1 MSAGPNRRLLL
12 AALLVASTVAFV
24 IGVSIERSSDDG
36 HDEPAAATVESSESG
51 DEHAGEGREEA
62 VSETEEEG
70 KRESAA
76 EADGNEDESVLGVD
90 VEATPFVVLAAA
102 VSLGLAL
109 AVWLRPDW
117 GLMLGLVAAA
127 MLAFAALD
135 AREVVHQLDED
146 NGGLALLAAVVAALH
161 LAAAAVALL
170 IRRRQAEATRVAPV

>member
-117 GLMLGLVAAA
+117 GLILGLVAAA
-127 MLAFAALD
+127 MLASPPSTRARSSTSSTRTTAAS
-135 AREVVHQLDED
+135 RCSPPWSPRC
-146 NGGLALLAAVVAALH
+146 
-161 LAAAAVALL
+161 
-170 IRRRQAEATRVAPV
+170 IWPPPRSRC